1 MSIDLYQEAIVALAK
16 KARRLARLENPDRTA
31 TIDNPLCG
39 DRVTLDLK
47 LDGNLVTEIGHKT
60 RGCLLCE
67 ASAFLIADHG
77 IGQELAALKTKAPEV
92 ICGVGDRNQALADLW
107 PGLQTLE
114 PVRDFKSRYDCV
126 TLPFKALIK
135 LLEDDV

>member
-16 KARRLARLENPDRTA
+16 KARELARLDTPDCTA

-47 LDGNLVTEIGHKT
+47 FDGNLVTEIGHKT

-67 ASAFLIADHG
+67 ASVFLIADHG
-77 IGQELAALKTKAPEV
+77 IGQELAALKARASEV
-92 ICGVGDRNQALADLW
+92 VCGVGDRKQALADLW

-114 PVRDFKSRYDCV
+114 PVRDFKSRYECV
-126 TLPFKALIK
+126 TLPFKGLIK

>member
-1 MSIDLYQEAIVALAK
+1 MSHELYQEAIVALAK
-16 KARRLARLENPDRTA
+16 KARALSRLENPDRTV

-47 LDGNLVTEIGHKT
+47 LEGDQVTEIGHKT

-77 IGQELAALKTKAPEV
+77 AGHDMAMLKARTPQVLA
-92 ICGVGDRNQALADLW
+92 GVGDHDMSLADLW

-114 PVRDFKSRYDCV
+114 PVRGFKSRYDCV
-126 TLPFKALIK
+126 TLPFKALLK
-135 LLEDDV
+135 ALEEQD

>member
-1 MSIDLYQEAIVALAK
+1 MSNDLYQEAIVALAK
-16 KARRLARLENPDRTA
+16 KARGLARLENPDRTA
-31 TIDNPLCG
+31 TVDNPLCG

-47 LDGNLVTEIGHKT
+47 LDGNLVTEIGHRT

-77 IGQELAALKTKAPEV
+77 IGQGLAALKARAPEV
-92 ICGVGDRNQALADLW
+92 IRRVGDHDQALADLW

-114 PVRDFKSRYDCV
+114 PVRAFKSRHDCV
-126 TLPFKALIK
+126 ILPFKALMK
-135 LLEDDV
+135 LLEDEV